1 MEPGEQLIPRP
12 AGARPGPPAPW
23 AEAGPDARRG
33 VTIERVRSGL
43 HLGDPTT
50 AETVARLEADP
61 KGEAG
66 VLVPLFE
73 EAGETRVILTRRA
86 AHLRSHTGQVA
97 FPGGRLE
104 PGEDA
109 VAGALRESHEEI
121 GLDPGDVEVLGQ
133 LAPLATAS
141 SGSRIT
147 PFVGALAQRPRLSA
161 NPAEVARVFDVS
173 LAELLTDDVYREER
187 WDLPGQ
193 DDRPMHFFELDGE
206 TIWGATAR
214 ILTELLV
221 LVVGAA

>member
-1 MEPGEQLIPRP
+1 M
-12 AGARPGPPAPW
+12 
-23 AEAGPDARRG
+23 
-33 VTIERVRSGL
+33 
-43 HLGDPTT
+43 
-50 AETVARLEADP
+50 
-61 KGEAG
+61 
-66 VLVPLFE
+66 
-73 EAGETRVILTRRA
+73 
-86 AHLRSHTGQVA
+86 
-97 FPGGRLE
+97 
-104 PGEDA
+104 
-109 VAGALRESHEEI
+109 
-121 GLDPGDVEVLGQ
+121 EVLGQ
-133 LAPLATAS
+133 LAPLATVS

>member
-1 MEPGEQLIPRP
+1 M
-12 AGARPGPPAPW
+12 
-23 AEAGPDARRG
+23 
-33 VTIERVRSGL
+33 ERVRAAL
-43 HLGDPTT
+43 RLEDPTT

-61 KGEAG
+61 RGDAG

-73 EAGETRVILTRRA
+73 EAGETRVILTRRG

-104 PGEDA
+104 QGEDA
-109 VAGALRESHEEI
+109 VAGALREAHEEV

-133 LAPLATAS
+133 LAPLATVS

-147 PFVGALAQRPRLSA
+147 PFVGALARRPRLSP
-161 NPAEVARVFDVS
+161 NPAEVARIFDVS
-173 LAELLTDDVYREER
+173 LAELATDEVYREER

-193 DDRPMHFFELDGE
+193 DDRPMHFFELEDE
-206 TIWGATAR
+206 TVWGATAR
-214 ILTELLV
+214 ILTELLE